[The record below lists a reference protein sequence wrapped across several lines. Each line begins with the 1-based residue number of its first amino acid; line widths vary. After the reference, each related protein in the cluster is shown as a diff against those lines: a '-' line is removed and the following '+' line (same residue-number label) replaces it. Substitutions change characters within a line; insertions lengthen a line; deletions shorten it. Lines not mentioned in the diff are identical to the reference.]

1 MLRRRQM
8 NMMSTIGRGCD
19 AAVGAL
25 RAEFGAV
32 LAERIIEAE
41 AVDFLWESRVAERY
55 LGQQVGWDF
64 DDEEA
69 SQDLSRIAILSVL
82 DGRWYAGVCLVD
94 GEGTAVELLWKQHF
108 DSRRDAE
115 VELLRAR

>member
-1 MLRRRQM
+1 M

-19 AAVGAL
+19 AAVDAL

-55 LGQQVGWDF
+55 LGQQV
-64 DDEEA
+64 
-69 SQDLSRIAILSVL
+69 QSR
-82 DGRWYAGVCLVD
+82 AG
-94 GEGTAVELLWKQHF
+94 
-108 DSRRDAE
+108 
-115 VELLRAR
+115 RARPHPGAGSA